1 MPELPEVEVVKKSLK
16 KEVSNLTVKKVSINN
31 KNLRYKIKESDLN
44 NLRNKKILS
53 ITRRSKYLL
62 LHFNNNYILLV
73 HLGMTGKFYIST
85 KIKKLKKMSFYYN
98 NSDHNTKH
106 DHLVFHFND
115 QKKLIYN
122 DVRRFGFVKV
132 FKSSLINEND
142 HFKKLGPEPLSK
154 NFNYD
159 YFKNKIKKR
168 DLPVKSL
175 LMSQSF
181 ISGLGNIY
189 VSEILYKSKVGPQRK
204 SSSLGQKEIVAL
216 IKNTKKILKKSIL
229 FGGSSIKDFKDV
241 SGSKGKFQ
249 QKFYVYG
256 REGLE
261 CRRKDCKKK
270 IIKTNISNRSTFYC
284 SSCQN

>member
-62 LHFNNNYILLV
+62 LHFNNNYILMV

-98 NSDHNTKH
+98 TSDHNTKH

-115 QKKLIYN
+115 KKKLIYN

-132 FKSSLINEND
+132 FKSSSINEND

-154 NFNYD
+154 NCT
-159 YFKNKIKKR
+159 
-168 DLPVKSL
+168 
-175 LMSQSF
+175 
-181 ISGLGNIY
+181 ISAPPSR
-189 VSEILYKSKVGPQRK
+189 VR
-204 SSSLGQKEIVAL
+204 
-216 IKNTKKILKKSIL
+216 
-229 FGGSSIKDFKDV
+229 
-241 SGSKGKFQ
+241 
-249 QKFYVYG
+249 
-256 REGLE
+256 
-261 CRRKDCKKK
+261 
-270 IIKTNISNRSTFYC
+270 
-284 SSCQN
+284 